1 MIIDGWMITL
11 SIFILGLVW
20 KASTAHS
27 SVKSLKDENKTLIK
41 NDTANKERIN
51 ELDTNQIKIIE
62 ALERTYAT
70 EKFVYEVFITRR
82 EHGDSMERLEEKL
95 VTEMS
100 HMNETL
106 EKICNIIEK
115 RDLGHGS

>member
-1 MIIDGWMITL
+1 MIVEGWMITL
-11 SIFILGLVW
+11 SIFILGLIW
-20 KASTAHS
+20 KAALDHFQIRNQ
-27 SVKSLKDENKTLIK
+27 KENDEK
-41 NDTANKERIN
+41 NKERIN
-51 ELDTNQIKIIE
+51 KLETTQLKMVE

-95 VTEMS
+95 VSEMS

-106 EKICNIIEK
+106 EKICKIIEEE
-115 RDLGHGS
+115 RR

>member
-20 KASTAHS
+20 KAATAHS
-27 SVKSLKDENKTLIK
+27 SVKSLNDTKDTLIK
-41 NDTANKERIN
+41 NDTSNKERIN
-51 ELDTNQIKIIE
+51 ELDTNQIKMIE

-70 EKFVYEVFITRR
+70 EKFVYEIFITRR
-82 EHGDSMERLEEKL
+82 EHDASMERLEEKL
-95 VTEMS
+95 VAEMS

-106 EKICNIIEK
+106 EEI
-115 RDLGHGS
+115 RDAIKNGRG